1 MAAQNTNRGDQPR
14 VAAKSIDRPMSK
26 VNIGYRV
33 RPVMRIGGQRA
44 GRKVRRS

>member
-1 MAAQNTNRGDQPR
+1 MAQNTIRGDQPR
-14 VAAKSIDRPMSK
+14 YDAKNVDRSMSK

-44 GRKVRRS
+44 GRKSRRS